1 MNEPKPAAPEDWQAL
16 DRILNQQTEINQRLR
31 RIIEPLHKSNP
42 DTAHLTGEVAK
53 EVADLV
59 LEMEV
64 IQAEE
69 RALLNHLFPEAEFW
83 IR

>member
-1 MNEPKPAAPEDWQAL
+1 MSEPKPAAPEDWQAL

-42 DTAHLTGEVAK
+42 DAAHLAGDLAK

-64 IQAEE
+64 LQAEE
-69 RALLNHLFPEAEFW
+69 RALLNHLFP
-83 IR
+83 